1 MNDNDTI
8 TYLSGT
14 SGRVV
19 CLRENGC
26 AGVTLR
32 TAVTNHPDSRAWRG
46 LNGERFEVLSNTD
59 REVIV
64 EITGGA
70 VCDCSY
76 LSDDDVDEC
85 QGHETTRGAIGSV
98 FFCDGSCS

>member
-1 MNDNDTI
+1 MPITDTT
-8 TYLSGT
+8 TYLAGT
-14 SGRVV
+14 SGRIV

-32 TAVTNHPDSRAWRG
+32 AAVTNHPNSRAWRG
-46 LNGERFEVLSNTD
+46 LNGERFEVLSDTD

-76 LSDDDVDEC
+76 SPDDDDCE
-85 QGHETTRGAIGSV
+85 GHETTRGAIGSV
-98 FFCDGSCS
+98 FYCDGSCR